1 MTVWYYTHAPCVN
14 MDLKRLV
21 CRHCATPC
29 VQLLVH
35 CLFAVR
41 LSLGT
46 DASLSVCQQRRGES
60 KCRRHFAVFVR
71 RTVLASST
79 VNYSAATPKRSRY
92 SSAKKH
98 TLLHLHGELRQLQ
111 PFLVIIISDKAATRK
126 HSLLV
131 LLSSVCM
138 KEHRLSGLFR
148 GFLQLLDQWINKPQS
163 QPNLNNPLKL
173 NHSLCSWSLPE
184 GGHSLIVLSDVCSW

>member
-1 MTVWYYTHAPCVN
+1 
-14 MDLKRLV
+14 MDLQRLV

-29 VQLLVH
+29 VQLLAH

-46 DASLSVCQQRRGES
+46 DASLFVWDVVSPSAGNTLLSLWGEQRWQPW
-60 KCRRHFAVFVR
+60 
-71 RTVLASST
+71 T
-79 VNYSAATPKRSRY
+79 TPKRSRY

-98 TLLHLHGELRQLQ
+98 TLLHLHSELRQLQ
-111 PFLVIIISDKAATRK
+111 PFLVIISSEKAATRK

-131 LLSSVCM
+131 LLSSACM

-148 GFLQLLDQWINKPQS
+148 RVLQLLDQWINKPQS
-163 QPNLNNPLKL
+163 QPNLLNHPLKL

-184 GGHSLIVLSDVCSW
+184 GGL

>member
-1 MTVWYYTHAPCVN
+1 MILYTRTLCKHGSA
-14 MDLKRLV
+14 
-21 CRHCATPC
+21 ASC
-29 VQLLVH
+29 VQTL
-35 CLFAVR
+35 C
-41 LSLGT
+41 
-46 DASLSVCQQRRGES
+46 DALRGES

-148 GFLQLLDQWINKPQS
+148 GVLQLLDQWINKPQS